1 MEVFH
6 FGAGS
11 IGRGFIG
18 KILSENSYNVTF
30 IDVNEEIISQLN
42 KDNEYTVET
51 VGANSKTETVKN
63 VCGLLSGDLEGIK
76 RKVPA
81 ASARYGQD
89 KAAGTNCKLK
99 QRVRKAQKSFT
110 GGV

>member
-1 MEVFH
+1 MFTDTVNH
-6 FGAGS
+6 DHSRYGLV
-11 IGRGFIG
+11 
-18 KILSENSYNVTF
+18 LSP
-30 IDVNEEIISQLN
+30 
-42 KDNEYTVET
+42 
-51 VGANSKTETVKN
+51 
-63 VCGLLSGDLEGIK
+63 GIK

-89 KAAGTNCKLK
+89 MAAGTNYKLK

>member
-1 MEVFH
+1 M
-6 FGAGS
+6 S
-11 IGRGFIG
+11 DNR
-18 KILSENSYNVTF
+18 KYYYLKLKENYFDSRYGWVY
-30 IDVNEEIISQLN
+30 SPR
-42 KDNEYTVET
+42 
-51 VGANSKTETVKN
+51 
-63 VCGLLSGDLEGIK
+63 IK